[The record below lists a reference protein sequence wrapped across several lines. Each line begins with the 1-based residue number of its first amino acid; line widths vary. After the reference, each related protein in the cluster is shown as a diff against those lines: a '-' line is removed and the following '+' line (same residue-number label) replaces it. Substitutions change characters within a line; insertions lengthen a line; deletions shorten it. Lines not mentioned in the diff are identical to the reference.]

1 MPDSCSALRALYYE
15 TLEQISSPDQWQA
28 FLKTAAYNYKLAF
41 HEQAMIFAQKPEATI
56 VMPASD
62 WQKYSRNVIEEKAIL
77 ILDVLEDKLYSLFDI
92 SDTSAGTEN
101 ISVPV
106 FQINPDTGQVLAYV
120 NNALDLEEKEL
131 SDAVFTACD
140 LATEQQ
146 LENVF
151 EEAASVLQETAAS
164 HFSTTLLKS
173 RLSRFIANS
182 AAYMCLIRC
191 GYPAEEFLSPANF
204 RDINIFGTAAIA
216 TIGSVINQAALD
228 VMRTVIRASRR
239 VDKEM
244 YETQNRTFAAP
255 DKTGY
260 NRDELKERQGDQ
272 NGTQLFWQTEAGLH
286 QETPPGLLHGNGNA
300 RQAEG
305 TPSDT
310 PDAGGGSLGVSDR
323 TESGKLGHNGG
334 IESERPGEMDR
345 PDDQSERNDA
355 GTGAQRNDLQLNIPT
370 QQAAEPETVLPL
382 SVSQEEIDN
391 VLLRGSLVSDG
402 KYRIFEQFQ
411 KQETTKENAAFLKK
425 EYGIGGYTAP
435 GSPMV
440 SFRGKGIEIISN
452 DGSRKIDL
460 NWNQAAIRIQQL
472 IEANRYFTPL
482 EAEHYAEY
490 ISAKVSVPETSATD
504 MDVPP
509 PVDRISYDYHTGDQ
523 VFIGTKQFEILVTEP
538 EIVVSDVTFPLFSQR
553 YAKDDFERK
562 LAENPLNTHLIN
574 HTAGETQESR
584 FNPDDFEKHIP
595 NHMRFK
601 EVHFVN
607 DNEVYWVTQEV
618 FTIEELRD
626 FQQAAKDYGGN
637 VKKFYVTPR
646 DLSPSYSFED
656 DRTNKVLA
664 VVTADTLLKDDY
676 VNAIQKAGLSD
687 YFQQEAVMQD
697 LVATAEI
704 PEEIK
709 DTEKLPYITCE
720 WSEHPG
726 FNDGQS
732 YSIYEFDTRM
742 KLYNAEWRDK
752 RQKVLDE
759 HGSAEAVFEAEA
771 DGAEYLGYAKTKF
784 TVHMPDGTT
793 HTERQDIGDADGG
806 VIDFLKQYPAYRTV
820 VPILEETV
828 RRQKS
833 ESPSLPLWLEYS
845 VLKQEN
851 EDHIV
856 LYQVGDFFEA
866 FGDDAKMVA
875 EICNLTLT
883 QRRIYKGRRI
893 NMCGFPANRLENYAN
908 ALTDAGH
915 RLAVAA
921 LENGERIT
929 RTLVS
934 TREAETVPAQ
944 ETAKANPPA
953 EAATDNYV
961 IRNDS
966 IGEGGA
972 KERFRKNIAAIR
984 LLKALEHEQRGAAQ
998 AEQEVLAQY
1007 VGWGG
1012 LSDAFDDSKANWS
1025 NEYQTLKEILTDEEY
1040 AAARAS
1046 VLTAFY
1052 TPPVVIRA
1060 IYQALENMGFQSGN
1074 ICDPACGT
1082 GHFIGMLPQTMSGS
1096 KFYGVEL
1103 DSISG
1108 RIAQKLYPKASI
1120 AVQGFEDTT
1129 IPDSFLDVIVGN
1141 VPFGDIKV
1149 YDEQYNKLNF
1159 RIHDYFVAKSLDKLR
1174 PGGVLAFITSKGT
1187 LDKDNPA
1194 VRKYIAERAEL
1205 IGAIRLPDNTFKRAA
1220 GTEVTSD
1227 ILFLKKRERRVID
1240 EPEWVYLGEDENGI
1254 AINRYFIDHPEMILG
1269 HMVMESTQHG
1279 RLDSTCKADPSSSLE
1294 TQLQQAITQ
1303 LHAEIDNIPLAE
1315 TEAVNTDNS
1324 IPADPSVRNFS
1335 YCVVGG
1341 EVYYR
1346 VNARMEKQNITKKKA
1361 DRIKGMISIRDSVR
1375 RLLDLQVENASDQDI
1390 KAEQDTLNRLYD
1402 TFTAKNDALCSFA
1415 NRVAFREDA
1424 SSPLLLALEKVDE
1437 DGNVTGKSDIFFKR
1451 TIRAYQ
1457 PVTHADT
1464 SVDALAISISEKGKI
1479 DLPFM
1484 RQLTGK
1490 SEDELVQELSG
1501 IIFLNPDYLQD
1512 SNAPQYLTSEEYLSG
1527 NVRKKLEEAK
1537 ELSKS
1542 DPLFEINAQA
1552 LEKVQPEDLT
1562 AAEISVRLG
1571 SSWIPE
1577 DVINDFIYQL
1587 LDTPFWKR
1595 GSIQARYNPL
1605 IGEWKISNRSSDSD
1619 NEKAKSTYGTKRA
1632 HAYRIIE
1639 DTLNLRDTRIFDT
1652 VYDLDGKEKS
1662 VLNAKET
1669 AVAQSKQEAIRQ
1681 AFLSWIWKEPDRRN
1695 RLCRLYNDKFNC
1707 IRPREYDGSHI
1718 VYHGMNPQITFRP
1731 HQNDAVA
1738 HILYGKNVLL
1748 AHVVGAGKT
1757 FEIAAAAMEGK
1768 FLGQFQKSIIVVPN
1782 HLTEQWASEF
1792 LLLYPNANLLVA
1804 KRSDFEKENRKRFCS
1819 KIATGDFD
1827 AIIIGQSQFEK
1838 IPMSLENQKKMI
1850 SRQISELEQGIED
1863 AKAQN
1868 GEHFSVKA
1876 MERSKRALEDR
1887 LKRLTEQS
1895 RKDDVVTFEQL
1906 GVDKMFIDEAHFYKN
1921 LFLVTKMRNVAG
1933 IAQSEAQ
1940 KSTDLF
1946 MKCQYLDEITGG
1958 KGTVFAT
1965 GTPISNSMVELYTM
1979 QRYLQYDRLREMGM
1993 ERFDEWASTFGETVT
2008 AMELAPE
2015 GTGYRF
2021 KTRFAKFNNLPE
2033 LMSVFKEVADIRTAD
2048 MLKLPVPKANYH
2060 NVVIKPSA
2068 FQKQYIESL
2077 ADRAEAIH
2085 NRLVEPYQDN
2095 MLKVTNEGRKLAL
2108 DERLIFPESILT
2120 EQTKI
2125 DVCTENV
2132 VDIWKETTENRST
2145 QLIFCDLST
2154 PTTDGSFNVY
2164 DKLKETLVSQGI
2176 PEDEIA
2182 FIHNAETE
2190 AKKKALFAQ
2199 VREGK
2204 VRVLIGSTQKMG
2216 AGTNVQD
2223 RLIALHHLDCPW
2235 RPADLEQREGRIIR
2249 QGNQN
2254 SEVEIYRY
2262 ATEATFDS
2270 YMWQLVENKQKFI
2283 AQIMTSKT
2291 PARSAEDVD
2300 ETSLSYGEV
2309 KALASGNPMILEKCT
2324 LEAEIGKLNILKANF
2339 LNQKYEL
2346 EDKILNYYPS
2356 ALKKAEENIRNLS
2369 EDVALAA
2376 QHPVPKDEMCP
2387 ITINGFVYQKR
2398 ISAGENLIH
2407 LCRTMKPEEERAI
2420 GEYRGFSLSLIYQSG
2435 KFYAQLRHKKPH
2447 VVSLGIDPLGNIR
2460 RIENAVNDLAADLA
2474 DEKQEY
2480 STLQKNFQAAKQ
2492 EVKKEFLQEA
2502 ELCEKNEKLA
2512 KINSL
2517 LTNSGN
2523 QKQKKERET
2532 VR

>member
-28 FLKTAAYNYKLAF
+28 FLKTAAFNYKLEF

-62 WQKYSRNVIEEKAIL
+62 WQKYSRNVMEEKAIL
-77 ILDVLEDKLYSLFDI
+77 ILDVLEDKTYSLFDI
-92 SDTSAGTEN
+92 SDTAANRES

-120 NNALDLEEKEL
+120 NSALDLEEKEL

-164 HFSTTLLKS
+164 HFSASLLKS
-173 RLSRFIANS
+173 RLSRFISNS

-191 GYPAEEFLSPANF
+191 GYPAEQILTAANF

-216 TIGSVINQAALD
+216 IIGSVINQAVLD

-239 VDKEM
+239 VDQEM

-272 NGTQLFWQTEAGLH
+272 NGTQLFRQTEAGLH
-286 QETPPGLLHGNGNA
+286 QETPPWLLHRNGNA

-310 PDAGGGSLGVSDR
+310 PDAGRGSLGAPDR
-323 TESGKLGHNGG
+323 TESGKLGRDRGT
-334 IESERPGEMDR
+334 ESERPGEMDR
-345 PDDQSERNDA
+345 PDDQSERDDA
-355 GTGAQRNDLQLNIPT
+355 GTGAQRDDLQLNIPT
-370 QQAAEPETVLPL
+370 QQAAESETVLPL
-382 SVSQEEIDN
+382 SISQEEIDN

-425 EYGIGGYTAP
+425 EYGIGGYAAP

-440 SFRGKGIEIISN
+440 NFRGKGIEIISN
-452 DGSRKIDL
+452 DSNRKIDL
-460 NWNQAAIRIQQL
+460 SWNQAAIRIQQL

-482 EAEHYAEY
+482 EAERYAEY
-490 ISAKVSVPETSATD
+490 ISAKTSVPETSVTD
-504 MDVPP
+504 MDMPQ
-509 PVDRISYDYHTGDQ
+509 PVDHISYDYHTGDQ
-523 VFIGTKQFEILVTEP
+523 VFIGTKQFEILATEP

-553 YAKDDFERK
+553 YGKDDFEKK
-562 LAENPLNTHLIN
+562 LAENPFNTRLIKN
-574 HTAGETQESR
+574 TAEETPEDSQIMKTEPDETENAGVPYTDAFFIDSENQTVTWMYYNPDSTAGGQ
-584 FNPDDFEKHIP
+584 
-595 NHMRFK
+595 
-601 EVHFVN
+601 
-607 DNEVYWVTQEV
+607 
-618 FTIEELRD
+618 
-626 FQQAAKDYGGN
+626 
-637 VKKFYVTPR
+637 YVTNTFGFAEISQTAKGSKTSDEFFDR
-646 DLSPSYSFED
+646 LGSIADQTLADVGTDWFEEAK
-656 DRTNKVLA
+656 NQFL
-664 VVTADTLLKDDY
+664 
-676 VNAIQKAGLSD
+676 
-687 YFQQEAVMQD
+687 QEPDFTDCTEATMQG
-697 LVATAEI
+697 LVAAAAI

-709 DTEKLPYITCE
+709 DTENLPYITCE

-759 HGSAEAVFEAEA
+759 YGSADAAFKAEA
-771 DGAEYLGYAKTKF
+771 DGYGYLGYAKTKF

-793 HTERQDIGDADGG
+793 YTERQDIGDADGG
-806 VIDFLKQYPAYRTV
+806 VIDFLKQYPAYRIV

-828 RRQKS
+828 LRQKS
-833 ESPSLPLWLEYS
+833 ESPSLSLWLEYS

-944 ETAKANPPA
+944 ETAKPNPPA

-998 AEQEVLAQY
+998 EEQEVLVQY

-1012 LSDAFDDSKANWS
+1012 LSDAFDDTKANWS
-1025 NEYQTLKEILTDEEY
+1025 NEYQTLKEMLTAEEY
-1040 AAARAS
+1040 TAARAS

-1254 AINRYFIDHPEMILG
+1254 AINQYFIDHPEMILG

-1279 RLDSTCKADPSSSLE
+1279 RLDSACKADPSSSLE
-1294 TQLQQAITQ
+1294 TQLQQAITH

-1315 TEAVNTDNS
+1315 TEAVNTDDS

-1946 MKCQYLDEITGG
+1946 MKCQYLDELTGG

-2125 DVCTENV
+2125 DVCAENV
-2132 VDIWKETTENRST
+2132 VNIWKETTENRST

-2164 DKLKETLVSQGI
+2164 DKLKETLIHQGI

-2376 QHPVPKDEMCP
+2376 QHPVPKDEMYP

-2407 LCRTMKPEEERAI
+2407 LCKAMKPEEERAV

-2435 KFYAQLRHKKPH
+2435 KFYAQLQHRKPH
-2447 VVSLGIDPLGNIR
+2447 VVTLGIDPLGNIR
-2460 RIENAVNDLAADLA
+2460 RIENAINDLAVDLD

>member
-28 FLKTAAYNYKLAF
+28 FLKTAAFNYKLEF

-62 WQKYSRNVIEEKAIL
+62 WQKYSRNVLEEKAIL
-77 ILDVLEDKLYSLFDI
+77 ILDVLEDKSYSLFDI
-92 SDTSAGTEN
+92 SDTAANRES

-106 FQINPDTGQVLAYV
+106 FQINPDTRQVLAYV
-120 NNALDLEEKEL
+120 NSALDLEEKEL
-131 SDAVFTACD
+131 PDAVFTACD

-164 HFSTTLLKS
+164 HFSASLLKS

-191 GYPAEEFLSPANF
+191 GYPAEQILTAVNF
-204 RDINIFGTAAIA
+204 RDINIFGTTAIA

-239 VDKEM
+239 VDQEM

-272 NGTQLFWQTEAGLH
+272 NGTQLFRQTEAGLH

-310 PDAGGGSLGVSDR
+310 PDAGRGSLGASDR
-323 TESGKLGHNGG
+323 TESGKLGRDRGA
-334 IESERPGEMDR
+334 ESERPGEMDR
-345 PDDQSERNDA
+345 PDDQSERNNA

-370 QQAAEPETVLPL
+370 QQAAESETVLPL

-440 SFRGKGIEIISN
+440 SFKGKGIEIISN
-452 DGSRKIDL
+452 DASRKIDL

-490 ISAKVSVPETSATD
+490 ISAKVPALEISATD
-504 MDVPP
+504 IDMPP

-523 VFIGTKQFEILVTEP
+523 VFIGTKQFEILATEP
-538 EIVVSDVTFPLFSQR
+538 EIVVSDVTFPLFSRR
-553 YAKDDFERK
+553 YVKDDFEKK
-562 LAENPLNTHLIN
+562 LSENPLNTRLIKN
-574 HTAGETQESR
+574 TAEETPEDSQIMKTEPDETENAGVPYTDAFFVDSEDQTVTWMYY
-584 FNPDDFEKHIP
+584 NPDSIAGGQ
-595 NHMRFK
+595 
-601 EVHFVN
+601 
-607 DNEVYWVTQEV
+607 YVTNTLGFDEISQ
-618 FTIEELRD
+618 T
-626 FQQAAKDYGGN
+626 AKDS
-637 VKKFYVTPR
+637 KTPDEFFDR
-646 DLSPSYSFED
+646 LSNIADQTLADVGTDWFEEAESQF
-656 DRTNKVLA
+656 L
-664 VVTADTLLKDDY
+664 
-676 VNAIQKAGLSD
+676 
-687 YFQQEAVMQD
+687 QEPDFTDCTEATMHD
-697 LVATAEI
+697 LVAAAEI

-759 HGSAEAVFEAEA
+759 YGSADAAFEAEA
-771 DGAEYLGYAKTKF
+771 DDAEYLGYAKTKF

-793 HTERQDIGDADGG
+793 HTKRQDIGDADGG

-828 RRQKS
+828 LRQKS
-833 ESPSLPLWLEYS
+833 ESPSLSLWLEYS

-866 FGDDAKMVA
+866 FGNDAKMVA

-883 QRRIYKGRRI
+883 QRRIDKDRRI
-893 NMCGFPANRLENYAN
+893 DMCGFPANRLENYAN

-915 RLAVAA
+915 RLAIAA

-944 ETAKANPPA
+944 ETAKPNPPA

-961 IRNDS
+961 IRNDN

-972 KERFRKNIAAIR
+972 KERFRKNIAVIR
-984 LLKALEHEQRGAAQ
+984 LLKVLEHEQRGAAQ
-998 AEQEVLAQY
+998 EEQEVLAQY

-1012 LSDAFDDSKANWS
+1012 LSDAFDNSKANWS
-1025 NEYQTLKEILTDEEY
+1025 NEYQTLKEMLTAEEY

-1074 ICDPACGT
+1074 ICDPACGI

-1254 AINRYFIDHPEMILG
+1254 TINRYFIDHPEMILG
-1269 HMVMESTQHG
+1269 HMVMESMQHG
-1279 RLDSTCKADPSSSLE
+1279 RLDSACKADPSSSLE
-1294 TQLQQAITQ
+1294 TQLQQAITH
-1303 LHAEIDNIPLAE
+1303 LHAEIDNISLAE
-1315 TEAVNTDNS
+1315 TEAVNTDDS

-1346 VNARMEKQNITKKKA
+1346 INARMEKQNITKRKA

-1437 DGNVTGKSDIFFKR
+1437 DGKVTGKSDIFFKR

-1527 NVRKKLEEAK
+1527 NVRKKLAKAK
-1537 ELSKS
+1537 ELAK
-1542 DPLFEINAQA
+1542 DNPFFAVNAQA

-1562 AAEISVRLG
+1562 ATEISVRLG

-1577 DVINDFIYQL
+1577 DVINDFMYQL

-1707 IRPREYDGSHI
+1707 IHPREYDGSHI

-1863 AKAQN
+1863 AKEQN

-1946 MKCQYLDEITGG
+1946 MKCQYLDELTGG

-2077 ADRAEAIH
+2077 AERAEAIH
-2085 NRLVEPYQDN
+2085 NRQVEPYQDN

-2108 DERLIFPESILT
+2108 DERLIFQESILT

-2125 DVCTENV
+2125 DVCAENV
-2132 VDIWKETTENRST
+2132 VNIWKETKQNRST

-2164 DKLKETLVSQGI
+2164 DKLKETLISQGI

-2324 LEAEIGKLNILKANF
+2324 LEAEIGKLNMLKANF

-2356 ALKKAEENIRNLS
+2356 ALKKAEETVRNLS

-2376 QHPVPKDEMCP
+2376 QHPVPKDGMCP
-2387 ITINGFVYQKR
+2387 MKIDGSVCQER
-2398 ISAGENLIH
+2398 VPAGEKLVEF
-2407 LCRTMKPEEERAI
+2407 CKAMKPEEEREV

-2435 KFYAQLRHKKPH
+2435 KFYAQLQHRKPH
-2447 VVSLGIDPLGNIR
+2447 VVTLGIDPLGNIR
-2460 RIENAVNDLAADLA
+2460 RIENAVNDLAADLD
-2474 DEKQEY
+2474 DERQEY
-2480 STLQKNFQAAKQ
+2480 STLQKNFQAAKE
-2492 EVKKEFLQEA
+2492 EVKKEFEQEA